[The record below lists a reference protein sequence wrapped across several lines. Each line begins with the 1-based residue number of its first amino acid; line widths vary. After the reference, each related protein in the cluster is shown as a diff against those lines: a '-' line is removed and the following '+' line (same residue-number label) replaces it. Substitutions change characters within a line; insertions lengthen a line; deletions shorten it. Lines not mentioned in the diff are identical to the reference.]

1 MFSVTNNAFKQLDAQ
16 LAAAAEKYI
25 NIAIRK
31 SGCSGYKYFI
41 ELCDDTT
48 DKLILTESPVTIVT
62 DKANEQ
68 YVQNVQL
75 DYIQE
80 GLNRSFKFSNP
91 DAKGECGCGE
101 SFTF

>member
-1 MFSVTNNAFKQLDAQ
+1 MFSVTGPAFKQLDAQ
-16 LAAAAEKYI
+16 LATAAEKYI

-41 ELCDDTT
+41 ELCDDAT

-62 DKANEQ
+62 DKSNEP
-68 YVQNVQL
+68 YLQNVQL

-91 DAKGECGCGE
+91 DAKSECGCGE
-101 SFTF
+101 SFMF

>member
-1 MFSVTNNAFKQLDAQ
+1 MFSVTDNAFKQLDAQ

-48 DKLILTESPVTIVT
+48 DKLVLTESPVKIVT
-62 DKANEQ
+62 DKANEP

-91 DAKGECGCGE
+91 DAKSECGCGE
-101 SFTF
+101 SFMF